1 MLKLNIQQFGG
12 RGAKSSIF
20 NAKNIR
26 KNKIRFAIENNNY
39 NYLPDNITDNEL
51 KSVKN
56 AMKLNQEAKDI
67 GMTLEEVMNNSKA
80 GGVTP
85 QDYIDMVKYQRNR
98 MKQNKAQR
106 EITSGTY
113 KRAQNKLQKDINN
126 WFGIGRR

>member
-1 MLKLNIQQFGG
+1 MGG

-20 NAKNIR
+20 NAGNIR

-39 NYLPDNITDNEL
+39 NYLPEDISDSEL
-51 KSVKN
+51 ASVKN

-67 GMTLEEVMNNSKA
+67 GMTLEEVINKSSV
-80 GGVTP
+80 GGVKP

-98 MKQNKAQR
+98 MKQSKTQR
-106 EITSGTY
+106 EITSSTY
-113 KRAQNKLQKDINN
+113 KKSQNRLQKNINN